1 MRDVENLRNDD
12 RAAYE
17 EGVEILLNEA
27 KEDEQAKIK
36 HGTARWTRLPS
47 REAAEKLYKQVGEID
62 GYFKSAK
69 IADGQVK
76 DKLKD
81 CEGALRVLE
90 GTDRDLE
97 AYVPSSRR
105 ASIPP
110 RLEAEVGNLR
120 AVLADVNR
128 LESRRRRRVEAVL
141 DKSRDD
147 DISKSKTITYT
158 NSSLKHR
165 RFRDSGRN
173 CSNRARIPHAED

>member
-1 MRDVENLRNDD
+1 MRDVETLKNDD
-12 RAAYE
+12 RATYE
-17 EGVEILLNEA
+17 EGVEILQNEA
-27 KEDEQAKIK
+27 REDEQAKTK

-47 REAAEKLYKQVGEID
+47 IQAAEKLYKQVGDID
-62 GYFKSAK
+62 GYFKSAS

-81 CEGALRVLE
+81 CEGALKVLE

-105 ASIPP
+105 AAIPP
-110 RLEAEVGNLR
+110 RLEAEVGKLR

-141 DKSRDD
+141 DKSKAD
-147 DISKSKTITYT
+147 DISKSRNITY
-158 NSSLKHR
+158 NL
-165 RFRDSGRN
+165 DQL
-173 CSNRARIPHAED
+173 